1 MRLDFTKLFV
11 FPLASLGLIQSAAAH
26 SLEAKID
33 KKTGTI
39 TIHREGLAKPL
50 VTQHAA
56 ADHRPYLHPIIG
68 PNGKGVFTEYS
79 PGHHKHQ
86 TGLYFGFTHV
96 NGRNYFHHP
105 ADNYWRRKAV
115 NVLEAKGELVRWE
128 TV

>member
-11 FPLASLGLIQSAAAH
+11 LPLASLGLIQSAAAH

-86 TGLYFGFTHV
+86 TGLYFGFT
-96 NGRNYFHHP
+96 
-105 ADNYWRRKAV
+105 
-115 NVLEAKGELVRWE
+115 
-128 TV
+128 